1 MKPIALIIR
10 RELSAYL
17 RSPLGWVVAAVVLLM
32 DGLLFNSF
40 ALGSD
45 TARKSSEILR
55 QFFYFSSGTTMAAS
69 LFLSMR
75 LIAEEHQN
83 GTLTLLFTSPI
94 RDYQIVIGKFLSA
107 LIFLAALT
115 LLTGYMPALILV
127 HGKITRGQIMAGYL
141 GLLLLGSTSLSIGML
156 ASALTKSQLVA
167 IISGAAMLVGMIIC
181 WLLGSITDRPLSEL
195 FTWLSIWNKHFQPF
209 MGGLINTQ
217 DVVYYVTM
225 TYAFLFATTR
235 VIESRRWSS

>member
-75 LIAEEHQN
+75 LIAEERQN

-127 HGKITRGQIMAGYL
+127 VA
-141 GLLLLGSTSLSIGML
+141 SSLFLKSISVGML
-156 ASALTKSQLVA
+156 RILYLFGTSRFSSTFILA
-167 IISGAAMLVGMIIC
+167 IC
-181 WLLGSITDRPLSEL
+181 
-195 FTWLSIWNKHFQPF
+195 
-209 MGGLINTQ
+209 
-217 DVVYYVTM
+217 
-225 TYAFLFATTR
+225 
-235 VIESRRWSS
+235 RRSS

>member
-1 MKPIALIIR
+1 
-10 RELSAYL
+10 
-17 RSPLGWVVAAVVLLM
+17 
-32 DGLLFNSF
+32 
-40 ALGSD
+40 
-45 TARKSSEILR
+45 
-55 QFFYFSSGTTMAAS
+55 
-69 LFLSMR
+69 
-75 LIAEEHQN
+75 
-83 GTLTLLFTSPI
+83 
-94 RDYQIVIGKFLSA
+94 
-107 LIFLAALT
+107 
-115 LLTGYMPALILV
+115 
-127 HGKITRGQIMAGYL
+127 
-141 GLLLLGSTSLSIGML
+141 ML

>member
-75 LIAEEHQN
+75 LIAEERQN

-107 LIFLAALT
+107 LIFLPFGERPAACRIMSY
-115 LLTGYMPALILV
+115 LTGSGETP
-127 HGKITRGQIMAGYL
+127 
-141 GLLLLGSTSLSIGML
+141 SPSN
-156 ASALTKSQLVA
+156 LT
-167 IISGAAMLVGMIIC
+167 
-181 WLLGSITDRPLSEL
+181 
-195 FTWLSIWNKHFQPF
+195 
-209 MGGLINTQ
+209 
-217 DVVYYVTM
+217 
-225 TYAFLFATTR
+225 
-235 VIESRRWSS
+235 